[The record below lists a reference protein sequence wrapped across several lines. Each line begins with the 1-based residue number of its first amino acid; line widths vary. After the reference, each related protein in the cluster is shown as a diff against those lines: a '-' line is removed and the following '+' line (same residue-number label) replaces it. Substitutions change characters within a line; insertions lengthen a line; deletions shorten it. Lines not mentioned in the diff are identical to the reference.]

1 MYNIKWC
8 KTRWGSVPNTVHN
21 LCDELLTR
29 LRDAHLGCHIGSLF
43 CGALGYADDVV
54 ILAPT
59 LYSLMAMLDICSQFA
74 ECYDVKFNSTKSKL
88 LYFGK
93 NIRDPPEVP
102 ISFMGDTIVYVSREK
117 HLGNIIGLDCN
128 KYQINDGLNIFNSRV
143 NMVRSHFGH
152 TQHEVLY
159 DIFKTYCMPLYGS
172 QLWNYD
178 CKYIDKLYVGWRKA
192 IRKLLHL
199 PYRTHCDMLPYI
211 YDDLN
216 ASTQLLHRVV
226 SFIKSVSTSQ
236 NLMTNMC
243 YNLIM
248 IGSRSNVSNS
258 ISIISAIW
266 NTPRHQII
274 NIKHNLSPVSHDENI
289 AINSSVI
296 RDMLEFRFMN
306 KFCPNNCIFD
316 REQIELIIHCL
327 CTE

>member
-1 MYNIKWC
+1 
-8 KTRWGSVPNTVHN
+8 
-21 LCDELLTR
+21 
-29 LRDAHLGCHIGSLF
+29 
-43 CGALGYADDVV
+43 
-54 ILAPT
+54 
-59 LYSLMAMLDICSQFA
+59 
-74 ECYDVKFNSTKSKL
+74 
-88 LYFGK
+88 
-93 NIRDPPEVP
+93 
-102 ISFMGDTIVYVSREK
+102 MGGTIEYVSREK

-211 YDDLN
+211 CDDLN
-216 ASTQLLHRVV
+216 VSTQLLHRVV
-226 SFIKSVSTSQ
+226 SFIKSASTSQ

-258 ISIISAIW
+258 MSMISAIW
-266 NTPRHQII
+266 NTPRHQIT
-274 NIKHNLSPVSHDENI
+274 NIKHNLSSVSHDENI

-316 REQIELIIHCL
+316 KEQIELIIHCL

>member
-1 MYNIKWC
+1 
-8 KTRWGSVPNTVHN
+8 
-21 LCDELLTR
+21 
-29 LRDAHLGCHIGSLF
+29 
-43 CGALGYADDVV
+43 
-54 ILAPT
+54 
-59 LYSLMAMLDICSQFA
+59 
-74 ECYDVKFNSTKSKL
+74 
-88 LYFGK
+88 
-93 NIRDPPEVP
+93 
-102 ISFMGDTIVYVSREK
+102 MGGTIEYVSREK

-143 NMVRSHFGH
+143 NMVRSHFCH
-152 TQHEVLY
+152 TQHEVVY

-211 YDDLN
+211 CDDLN
-216 ASTQLLHRVV
+216 VSTQLLHRVV
-226 SFIKSVSTSQ
+226 SFIKSASTSQ

-248 IGSRSNVSNS
+248 IGKSNVSNS
-258 ISIISAIW
+258 MSMISAIW

-274 NIKHNLSPVSHDENI
+274 NIKHNLSPVSHDEHI

-296 RDMLEFRFMN
+296 RDML
-306 KFCPNNCIFD
+306 
-316 REQIELIIHCL
+316 
-327 CTE
+327 